1 MKEYQK
7 EYEAYMKQITDAFIT
22 MNGDAINSSNW
33 HKDTS
38 VFYEVIWNG
47 GIEFSFDLNCSFA
60 LKGMTYDEMKKWN
73 AEIAKKYLNENS
85 ITYDE
90 WVAKYKTNS

>member
-1 MKEYQK
+1 MREYQK

-22 MNGDAINSSNW
+22 MNGDAINSSDW

-47 GIEFSFDLNCSFA
+47 GIEFSFDLNCSLA
-60 LKGMTYDEMKKWN
+60 LKGMTYEEMKKWN
-73 AEIAKKYLNENS
+73 ADISKKYLNENS

-90 WVAKYKTNS
+90 WIVKHKINT